1 MRTLFI
7 FLSVTDWLTNNQ
19 WVFIILGII
28 VFAFLA
34 KTFVGWVFIGETEN
48 GLVIN
53 KWGLGAKSRLQEGRI
68 IATKGEAGIQAKM
81 LEPGLHFWM
90 WWWKYSI
97 EKQEITEIS
106 AGEIGVVESID
117 GAPIPAGAVLVG
129 NVVECNMY
137 QDAVAFLN
145 NGGQKG
151 FQRNV
156 LTVGS
161 YRINRKLFD
170 VDREPM
176 RVVPANKIGLVN
188 VLDGISLKEGMIA
201 GPIIE
206 ADHKYFQDA
215 NVFLNGGGYR
225 GMQEQVLRPGN
236 YYINP
241 RFAEIEEEKMTEISI
256 GYVGVVNSYIGEDGA
271 DISGDDFKHGNIVE
285 KGKKGIW
292 NWTYDPGM
300 YPVNTR
306 LMKVVPVPTTNIVL
320 NWAEGSDKT
329 YGFDENLK
337 TIQVK
342 SKDGF
347 EFEVDVA
354 QIINI
359 SDKSAPKVIARFG
372 SIQNLVSQVLEP
384 TIGNYFR
391 NSAQTSEALEFVY
404 ARKTV
409 EESAKGHIT
418 EILKKYDIECVDT
431 LLGDVKPPEQ
441 LMSILKEQM
450 VAEKSQE
457 MFNKQK
463 LAEEKRQDF
472 VKAKTAA
479 DKEEQLTGS
488 KYDKEI
494 ATQNAAEQVERA
506 KGEKESKIIL
516 ADGHAYE
523 FKTVGKAEGESILA
537 IGSAEAE
544 VIQKKTDAMGQ
555 DKFAQVEVAKAL
567 AGGGIAIVPKVAV
580 YGGGEKGS
588 NAGILDALI
597 GAELLKK
604 GILNDESKTKVEKTE
619 TKIEKDS
626 KKGKVNLEKKEKTES
641 EKSSEKEEGK
651 KE

>member
-1 MRTLFI
+1 MKTLFVLLT
-7 FLSVTDWLTNNQ
+7 FTDWLSSNH
-19 WVFIILGII
+19 WVFTILG
-28 VFAFLA
+28 VVLFAFFA
-34 KTFVGWVFIGETEN
+34 KTFIGWVFIGESEN
-48 GLVIN
+48 GIIIN
-53 KWGLGAKSRLQEGRI
+53 KWGLGAKSRLPEGKI

-81 LEPGLHFWM
+81 LEPGLHFFY
-90 WWWKYSI
+90 WWWKYTI
-97 EKQEITEIS
+97 KRQPITEIE
-106 AGEIGVVESID
+106 AGYIGVVESID
-117 GAPIPAGAVLVG
+117 GVPIPSGAVLVG

-145 NGGQKG
+145 GGGQKG

-161 YRINRKLFD
+161 YRINRELFD
-170 VDREPM
+170 VDTKPM
-176 RVVPANKIGLVN
+176 RVISANKIGLVN

-201 GPIIE
+201 GPIINE
-206 ADHKYFQDA
+206 DHKYFQDA
-215 NVFLNGGGYR
+215 NAFLNGKGYR

-241 RFAEIEEEKMTEISI
+241 RFAEIQDEVMTEIQI
-256 GYVGVVNSYIGEDGA
+256 GYVGVVNSYIGEDGQ
-271 DISGDDFKHGNIVE
+271 DVSGETFKHGNIVE

-329 YGFDENLK
+329 YGFDKDLK
-337 TIQVK
+337 TIKVK

-354 QIINI
+354 QVINI

-372 SIQNLVSQVLEP
+372 SIANLISQVLEP

-404 ARKTV
+404 SRKEV
-409 EESAKGHIT
+409 EQSAKEHIT
-418 EILKKYDIECVDT
+418 EILKRYDIECVDT

-441 LMSILKEQM
+441 LMNILKEQM

-479 DKEEQLTGS
+479 DKEEELTGS
-488 KYDKEI
+488 KYNKDI

-516 ADGHAYE
+516 ADGMAYE

-537 IGSAEAE
+537 KGSAEAE
-544 VIQKKTDAMGQ
+544 VIKKKTDAM
-555 DKFAQVEVAKAL
+555 DKGLFAQVEVAKAL
-567 AGGGIAIVPKVAV
+567 AQGGIAIVPKVAI
-580 YGGGEKGS
+580 YGEKGNGS
-588 NAGILDALI
+588 GGGMIDALI
-597 GAELLKK
+597 GSELLKK
-604 GILNDESKTKVEKTE
+604 GILHDENEETSLE
-619 TKIEKDS
+619 TK
-626 KKGKVNLEKKEKTES
+626 NA
-641 EKSSEKEEGK
+641 GK
-651 KE
+651 KESKK